1 MTAAQAIGVPLL
13 LARIAGMGREGVIEG
28 LAINVL
34 AHGRQVP
41 LNRDWK
47 VIVESIGHD
56 VQPMAGRFRNWPG
69 KCDVHAMT
77 WVIASR
83 SYSSFDR

>member
-1 MTAAQAIGVPLL
+1 VYRFF

-34 AHGRQVP
+34 RMGRQVP

-47 VIVESIGHD
+47 VIVGSVGHD
-56 VQPMAGRFRNWPG
+56 DLA
-69 KCDVHAMT
+69 H
-77 WVIASR
+77 
-83 SYSSFDR
+83 SSTI